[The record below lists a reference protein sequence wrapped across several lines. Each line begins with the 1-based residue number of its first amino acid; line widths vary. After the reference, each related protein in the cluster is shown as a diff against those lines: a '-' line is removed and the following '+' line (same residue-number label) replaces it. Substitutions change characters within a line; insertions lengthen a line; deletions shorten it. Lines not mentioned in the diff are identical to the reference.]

1 MKRDRNTFF
10 SNYSTSQQS
19 YIPQPQM
26 PNMQM
31 QNMQTQSMQMPTN
44 QQFGPYQAANSE
56 SSFYAGPSPQTS
68 SELENRLTKI
78 ERQINRLDSRITRLE
93 NTAKV
98 DIDETNYSNMYM
110 L

>member
-10 SNYSTSQQS
+10 SNYSASSQS

-31 QNMQTQSMQMPTN
+31 PAVQNN
-44 QQFGPYQAANSE
+44 GQFGPYQAASTE
-56 SSFYAGPSPQTS
+56 SNFYAGPNIQANSDF
-68 SELENRLTKI
+68 ENRLAKI
-78 ERQINRLDSRITRLE
+78 ERQINRLDARITRLE
-93 NTAKV
+93 NGSKV
-98 DIDETNYSNMYM
+98 EIDETNNYSNMYM